1 MNIPKNTA
9 NTQISASMN
18 GDRMNS
24 TRTVQRI
31 FKTLTLPEGSIY
43 IDTSKR
49 KWYEISCKYAGTVQV
64 MARARTLDLAIAT
77 ASESMKVLK
86 VKEAWVR

>member
-1 MNIPKNTA
+1 
-9 NTQISASMN
+9 
-18 GDRMNS
+18 MNS
-24 TRTVQRI
+24 TIATQRI
-31 FKTLTLPEGSIY
+31 FKTLATPDGNIY